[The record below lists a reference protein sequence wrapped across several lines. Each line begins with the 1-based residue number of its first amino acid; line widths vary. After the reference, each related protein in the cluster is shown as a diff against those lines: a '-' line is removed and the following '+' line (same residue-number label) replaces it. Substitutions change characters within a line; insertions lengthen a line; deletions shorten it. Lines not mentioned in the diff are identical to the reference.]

1 MHRKILVSIS
11 SIMVFSFATT
21 AATFSHENMISIRR
35 NAATSYSLTLDST
48 NKPTLIGGEGTKN
61 IGYATFS
68 YHNAANISNGHV
80 SLYENGYIE
89 KDMAKGLQSFVGDF
103 TGDIAVLSGFSTND
117 YCYTY
122 HPTRNEQIRING
134 NYIKIVAESA
144 SDIKSITLEYSC
156 SVETVESHIYAS
168 EWNYDENYHW
178 HDCTENNCSSKTN
191 VQEHNFIVDEEN
203 SYPPSGGNDGLD
215 VLTCT
220 VCGAHYIKTYSY
232 ETVGA
237 WNQQYLEETL
247 AATKAKWT
255 SSVYD
260 TTNSWVFDSAS
271 EYRALDAKAAVQ
283 FIGVGGYLRFVT
295 PKVDFTQYSKLYMRF
310 SANGRNEADSDNK
323 RMLTPVNGASGPT
336 YGNVGKGTILTN
348 YIDLEFS
355 PNGTVSCSGNQFATL
370 NSNQLNGTES
380 FMADSIVSGAWPV
393 PTTLYASDY
402 FIKKYNDN
410 TASIDQSP
418 IDIDLSESTYTFDI
432 PVEIDIESIYWNETY
447 LGNTRTIN
455 TSAFGGVFGDGG
467 NIYINYR
474 KDKDVFVAPIPVTL
488 CTKILKTPDD
498 VRGFLTLADA
508 VNGTLDDN
516 IYDGHFILG
525 NDVDFNNSDYP
536 ILMHNI
542 PVGTG
547 QSAYGFRGV
556 FDGRGHSINNINIL
570 VPGWNES
577 TDRVTGF
584 ISRLTKTGVLKN
596 TAFVNITALW
606 TTTIVGWGEGLCENI
621 YVKYSPSNVTTAYFG
636 AFNNGQSSRLNG
648 MATVRNCLVDGSRVT
663 KGSESILHLLGNQF
677 EEMYAYQGVYCL
689 LPDANFPLFRKCDR
703 RESSISMLTSSSLS
717 YDIANGYHGELLRE
731 CQTDILSWDYFH
743 RDSSGLYFGE
753 TLITTETPNSLSTHN
768 FPNDYLVVCD
778 KDDIESVKAASLIVE
793 HLYKATS
800 TSVTYTKKDSNAPE
814 FYRDYTGGTIIHKV
828 GKVDYSSDKNLIVVG
843 NKDIENQ
850 LSLSTNDS
858 RFVKVDNSII
868 LMCKDSKDYLATAIE
883 FLNQV
888 IGMTALND
896 NLTYYGSMPTTLPN
910 IDFEFNVAFQ
920 SRNRPNYCADYN
932 YNTFGFNGV
941 ATVHEFTNGPVDGN
955 GNVVTFHNSIWW
967 LPLDQYQSSHP
978 NWYRTDGTVDVCY
991 TAHGNSSEF
1000 NLMVE
1005 QTAINMRNALINKPN
1020 DTKLTFSLQDTDF
1033 NGCSCSACQS
1043 ARSTYADN
1051 GAGSA
1056 INFLNKVAEKIVEL
1070 DSQNGVNNREFT
1082 LYILGYFYLFKAP
1095 SNITLNEH
1103 VGVVIAP
1110 LSNSREAYSIY
1121 DSVNSDAKT
1130 SIEKWCSLTNNIAI
1144 WYYCI
1149 TFYNYFSF
1157 IDVFES
1163 LLSWIEHIY
1172 TCTNGKVTFAYIQGA
1187 SYNHQI
1193 TGFQVF
1199 KQYIYSRAM
1208 IEIMNKVNPRSSY
1221 SSLDTYKTAIKNYL
1235 IELENE
1241 YFGITNRTSTT
1252 MTSSNFETVI
1262 NGYTFSNN
1270 GAYGNSD
1277 SNKYM
1282 YQMYMDERYVYQDML
1297 SRQVTTT
1304 NSDSG
1309 GKLWGRIFDR
1319 YDYLLA
1325 GSRESLTT
1333 SSKKNIGNDFFT
1345 DTSSSTK
1352 FYYCANYTTAIL
1364 NKMMGYYENAISAL
1378 SSYSHPA
1385 IAVYRQNVIIESLYP
1400 RFFICMANTTKSG
1413 YGYSNGYNGTTLA
1426 TMRTNLKADCQSVG
1440 YQYYGEGTSI
1450 SVVYTKWG
1458 I

>member
-1 MHRKILVSIS
+1 MHKKILVSIS
-11 SIMVFSFATT
+11 LMMVFSFATV
-21 AATFSHENMISIRR
+21 AATFSYDYIKNVAENYSI
-35 NAATSYSLTLDST
+35 TLDST
-48 NKPTLIGGEGTKN
+48 NKPVLVGGEGTKN
-61 IGYATFS
+61 IGYATFT
-68 YHNAANISNGHV
+68 YHNAASLNNGHV

-89 KDMAKGLQSFVGDF
+89 KDMAKGLQSFIGDF
-103 TGDIAVLSGFSTND
+103 TGDIIVQSGFTAND

-134 NYIKIVAESA
+134 NYIKITADSA
-144 SDIKSITLEYSC
+144 SDIKSLTLGYSC
-156 SVETVESHIYAS
+156 VIESIESHTYS
-168 EWNYDENYHW
+168 TEWNYDDNYHW
-178 HDCTENNCSSKTN
+178 HDCLEDNCSSKTN

-203 SYPPSGGNDGLD
+203 SYPPTGNNSGAD
-215 VLTCT
+215 VLTCS
-220 VCGAHYIKTYSY
+220 VCGGHYTKSYTY
-232 ETVGA
+232 ETVGE
-237 WNQQYLEETL
+237 WNQQYLEDTL
-247 AATKAKWT
+247 NTTKAIW
-255 SSVYD
+255 SSSIYD
-260 TTNSWVFDSAS
+260 TTNSSVLESNS
-271 EYRALDAKAAVQ
+271 EYRTVDAKAAVR
-283 FIGVGGYLRFVT
+283 FIGSGGYLRFVT
-295 PKVDFTQYSKLYMRF
+295 PKIDFTQYNKVYMRF
-310 SANGRNEADSDNK
+310 SANGRNEAESDNK
-323 RMLTPVNGASGPT
+323 RQLRSVAYVLGPT
-336 YGNVGKGTILTN
+336 YGNVGKGTTLTN
-348 YIDLEFS
+348 YVDLEFS
-355 PNGTVSCSGNQFATL
+355 PNGTVSYNGNQFVALT
-370 NSNQLNGTES
+370 SEQLNGTES
-380 FMADSIVSGAWPV
+380 FMVDTIGQTWPA

-410 TASIDQSP
+410 TTSIDQSP
-418 IDIDLSESTYTFDI
+418 IDIDLSESTYNFNI
-432 PVEIDIESIYWNETY
+432 PTNIDIESIYWNETY

-455 TSAFGGVFGDGG
+455 TSSFGNVFGDGG
-467 NIYINYR
+467 NIYINY
-474 KDKDVFVAPIPVTL
+474 KKNKDVFVAPIPVTL
-488 CTKILKTPDD
+488 CTKILKTSAD
-498 VRGFLTLADA
+498 VCNFLNLADA

-542 PVGTG
+542 PIGPG
-547 QSAYGFRGV
+547 QSEYGFRGV

-577 TDRVTGF
+577 TDRATGF

-648 MATVRNCLVDGSRVT
+648 MVTVRNCLIDGSRVT
-663 KGSESILHLLGNQF
+663 KGNESILHLLGNQF

-689 LPDANFPLFRKCDR
+689 LPNANFPLLRKCDR
-703 RESSISMLTSSSLS
+703 RESSYPMLTSSSLS
-717 YDIANGYHGELLRE
+717 YDIANGYLSYDELLRE
-731 CQTDILSWDYFH
+731 CQTDILSWDYFR
-743 RDSSGLYFGE
+743 RDSSGLYFGD
-753 TLITTETPNSLSTHN
+753 TLITTEIPNNLSTHN
-768 FPNDYLVVCD
+768 FPNDYVVVCD

-793 HLYKATS
+793 HLYKAS
-800 TSVTYTKKDSNAPE
+800 SSNVTYTKKSADAPE

-828 GKVDYSSDKNLIVVG
+828 GKFDYSSDKNLIVVG

-858 RFVKVDNSII
+858 RFVKVDNSVL
-868 LMCKDSKDYLATAIE
+868 LMCKDSKDYLATAVE
-883 FLNQV
+883 FLNQI

-896 NLTYYGSMPTTLPN
+896 NLTYYSDIPTTLPN
-910 IDFEFNVAFQ
+910 VDFEFDVAFQ

-941 ATVHEFTNGPVDGN
+941 ATVDEFTNGPLDGS
-955 GNVVTFHNSIWW
+955 GNVVAFHNSIWW
-967 LPLDQYQSSHP
+967 LPLADYQTSHP

-991 TAHGNSSEF
+991 TAHGNSAEF

-1005 QTAINMRNALINKPN
+1005 QTAINMRNALINKPS

-1033 NGCSCSACQS
+1033 NGCTCSTCQS
-1043 ARSTYADN
+1043 ANSAHSDN

-1056 INFLNKVAEKIVEL
+1056 INFLNQVAEKIVEI
-1070 DSQNGVNNREFT
+1070 DSQNHIYNREFT

-1095 SNITLNEH
+1095 NNVTLNEH

-1121 DSVNSDAKT
+1121 DSVNSDAKS
-1130 SIEKWCSLTNNIAI
+1130 SIEKWCSLTDNIAI
-1144 WYYCI
+1144 WYYCV

-1163 LLSWIEHIY
+1163 LLTWIEHIY
-1172 TCTNGKVTFAYIQGA
+1172 TCTNGKVTYAYIQGA
-1187 SYNHQI
+1187 SLDHQM

-1208 IEIMNKVNPRSSY
+1208 IEIMNKISPRNSY
-1221 SSLDTYKTAIKNYL
+1221 SSIEAYNSAIKNYL

-1241 YFGITNRTSTT
+1241 YFGITNRSATA
-1252 MTSSNFETVI
+1252 MTSSNFETAI

-1282 YQMYMDERYVYQDML
+1282 YEMYMYERYVYQDML

-1304 NSDSG
+1304 NSDSN

-1319 YDYLLA
+1319 YDYLLT
-1325 GSRESLTT
+1325 GSGQSLIT
-1333 SSKKNIGNDFFT
+1333 STKKNIGNEFFT
-1345 DTSSSTK
+1345 DTSNSTK
-1352 FYYCANYTTAIL
+1352 YYYCANYTTAIL

-1378 SSYSHPA
+1378 SSYDHPA
-1385 IAVYRQNVIIESLYP
+1385 ISIYRQNVIIESLYP
-1400 RFFICMANTTKSG
+1400 RFFICMAYTTKSG
-1413 YGYSNGYNGTTLA
+1413 YGYYNGYNGTPLA
-1426 TMRTNLKADCQSVG
+1426 TMRTNLKTDCQSVG
-1440 YQYYGEGTSI
+1440 YLYYGEGTSI
-1450 SVVYTKWG
+1450 SVVYSKWG